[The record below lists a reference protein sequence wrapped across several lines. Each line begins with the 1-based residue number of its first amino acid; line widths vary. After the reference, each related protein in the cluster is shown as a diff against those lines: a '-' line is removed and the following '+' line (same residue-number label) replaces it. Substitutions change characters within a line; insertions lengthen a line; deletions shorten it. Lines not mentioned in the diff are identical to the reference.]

1 MQAPCPEH
9 PPRFVSPDLW
19 DTCPKLQP
27 TPPTARGP
35 CWLCHA
41 KVVFDRIRGFG
52 GHGNSN
58 GAEVADPDAADGA
71 EADPDGRGSADDD
84 GAGECEEERSEREA
98 DEDDA
103 DPDGADALGLK
114 YALTYLFLLIC
125 CLFFRFRV
133 VRSRSDLSLVIVFP
147 VSVRFRFASGC
158 FGSVSPCGIVSAPSW
173 SASVARGPCAPCPP
187 WPRVP
192 RSPLSSGFPARAVSL
207 NPFQSWFWFL
217 VVSQTHVKAGS
228 GSGR

>member
-71 EADPDGRGSADDD
+71 EADPDGPGSADDD
-84 GAGECEEERSEREA
+84 GAGECEEEGEEEEV
-98 DEDDA
+98 DEDDADFDGADA
-103 DPDGADALGLK
+103 DPDGADALGVK
-114 YALTYLFLLIC
+114 YSRDHVFIFTILLF
-125 CLFFRFRV
+125 
-133 VRSRSDLSLVIVFP
+133 VF
-147 VSVRFRFASGC
+147 
-158 FGSVSPCGIVSAPSW
+158 SVSCGA
-173 SASVARGPCAPCPP
+173 
-187 WPRVP
+187 VP
-192 RSPLSSGFPARAVSL
+192 V
-207 NPFQSWFWFL
+207 
-217 VVSQTHVKAGS
+217 
-228 GSGR
+228 